1 MTISDDNKKI
11 LEYLESVTG
20 EATEIN
26 EYWDE
31 DDAHSIDLMA
41 VADAPDEG
49 VTTYSTLGLSDVDT
63 GQTVDDIKL
72 GAEIIIAADSHRE
85 EAANILAIC
94 AFNMIKENFEIGPGA
109 IFADAAGTYL
119 PDSDMKHIMFVAP
132 FLWELETQ
140 DLANK
145 KAAWLQAVPISE
157 AELEYAEEHGT
168 EALEDLFVEK
178 QIDVYDLDRKS
189 VV

>member
-41 VADAPDEG
+41 VVNAPDEG
-49 VTTYSTLGLSDVDT
+49 VTTYSTLGLSDIDT
-63 GQTVDDIKL
+63 GETLDNMKL
-72 GAEIIIAADSHRE
+72 GAEIIIAADSKRE

-94 AFNMIKENFEIGPGA
+94 AFNMIKEDFEIGMGV

-119 PDSDMKHIMFVAP
+119 PNSDMKHIMFVAP

-140 DLANK
+140 DLQDK
-145 KAAWLQAVPISE
+145 KVAWLQAVPISE